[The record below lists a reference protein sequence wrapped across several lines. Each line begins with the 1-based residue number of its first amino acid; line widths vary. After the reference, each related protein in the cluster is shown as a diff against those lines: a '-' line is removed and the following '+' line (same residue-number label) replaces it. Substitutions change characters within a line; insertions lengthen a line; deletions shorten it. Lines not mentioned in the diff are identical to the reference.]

1 MNEQSPALPDS
12 LQRDSEQAT
21 PVDPRRERHRRR
33 IARLLGIGSTTLLA
47 VLVAG
52 GVMEQTSQ
60 RAEAVDTLQAMRAAV
75 PIVRVVAVKAV
86 DTPRQIDLTGTMQ
99 PFDSATLFAR
109 ATGYISQR
117 NVDIGSHVH
126 KGDVLAVISA
136 PDLDAQLAQAR
147 GQLAQMEASLVQS
160 QANRDLA
167 HATNNRTTQLVQQ
180 GWDSKQQGDTD
191 RLNLASQIAAVAVAR
206 ANVQAQQAQVDRL
219 QQLTDFEHVVAPFNG
234 VITARQIDVG
244 SLVSADATSGS
255 PLFSIARTDVLR
267 VQVYVPQD
275 AYFGLKDGEQ
285 ATVTVP
291 ELPGQVFHG
300 TVTRNASVLQ
310 QQTRTLLTE
319 VDVDNASGKLTG
331 GLYGIIHLDV
341 PRQEP
346 VFIVPAQAVIFDQG
360 GLSAAVYRDG
370 RLQLRHLDLAA
381 DDGAQVEVRSG
392 LQPGDQVILD
402 PPVDA
407 ADGMRVA
414 TASVP
419 AKTASSGSTQS

>member
-21 PVDPRRERHRRR
+21 PINPQCERRR
-33 IARLLGIGSTTLLA
+33 RRTARLLGIAVTTLLA
-47 VLVAG
+47 FLVVA
-52 GVMEQTSQ
+52 GVMEHASQ
-60 RAEAVDTLQAMRAAV
+60 RAEAVDTLRAMRATV
-75 PIVRVVAVKAV
+75 PMVRVIAVKPV

-109 ATGYISQR
+109 ATGYISKR
-117 NVDIGSHVH
+117 NVDIGSSVH

-147 GQLAQMEASLVQS
+147 GQLGQMQAALVQA

-167 HATNNRTTQLVQQ
+167 HATNDRTTQLVQQ

-206 ANVQAQQAQVDRL
+206 ANVEAQQAQVDRL
-219 QQLTDFEHVVAPFNG
+219 EQLTGFERVVAPFNG

-244 SLVSADATSGS
+244 SLVTADAASGS

-267 VQVYVPQD
+267 AQVYVPQD
-275 AYFGLKDGEQ
+275 DYFGLKDGEQ

-291 ELPGQVFHG
+291 ELPGQIFHG
-300 TVTRNASVLQ
+300 TVARNASVLQ

-319 VDVDNASGKLTG
+319 VDVDNASGKLAG
-331 GLYGIIHLDV
+331 GLYGIVHLDV
-341 PRQEP
+341 PRHEP
-346 VFIVPAQAVIFDQG
+346 VFIVPSQAVIFNQN

-370 RLQLRHLDLAA
+370 TLQLRHLDLGA

-392 LQPGDQVILD
+392 LQPGDQVILN

-407 ADGMRVA
+407 ANGMRVA
-414 TASVP
+414 TAIP
-419 AKTASSGSTQS
+419 AA